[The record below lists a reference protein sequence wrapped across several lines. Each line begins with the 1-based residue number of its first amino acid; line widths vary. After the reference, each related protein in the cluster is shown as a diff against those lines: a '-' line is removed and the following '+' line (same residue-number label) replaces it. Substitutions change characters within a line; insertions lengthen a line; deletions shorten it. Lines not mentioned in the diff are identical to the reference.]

1 MLLPLIWAIVKSNRL
16 GDNMKQKLFIKI
28 IALALCTAFVP
39 VQAADVR
46 QSATE
51 DVFVVSGDSY
61 NSYENV
67 QVVVL
72 DKNTDIDEISNLI
85 ASGKDVTDKILFTGT
100 AVADSKGNLNYSIP
114 VGSNFTKDVYTIYV
128 AGEKN
133 EAGFERNATRV
144 SIVDIIANAG
154 DTLST
159 ALEQN
164 YMYLSI
170 DNELFEACSGADAIA
185 KVLKE
190 ELKKTPVSSATDNAL
205 SKLSAMIDKSV
216 LVVAANE
223 KKLTS
228 LAQIEKVLSECTNTN
243 TVKGLMEQITE
254 DGKTAIL
261 DSFQNKGFTTVD
273 NADKRYGQEIVLKA
287 ICYPTVK
294 TSTALLSILN
304 KHNAELG
311 LNLSKFNNLSNS
323 NKAQAIVE
331 FSGKNPTVETM
342 QSVLDGIVKGYKET
356 SSPGGG
362 NGGGGSSSGGS
373 IAVPTLPINPNNPA
387 QSATGG
393 LVFND
398 LTDVSWA
405 KDAILTLH
413 ARGIIAGYGNNQFA
427 PKNNITREEF
437 VRLVVSAYYP
447 YDKAN
452 DVAFDD
458 VNKGAWY
465 YDSVAVAVN
474 KGIVSGINEKNFG
487 QGMNI
492 TRQDMAV
499 ILYRVAGGQ
508 FVVRDADN
516 KFADDG
522 MISDYAK
529 EAVYALRDAGIINGV
544 SASEFAPKKN
554 ATRAETAVM
563 LYRFMNSFNGGI

>member
-1 MLLPLIWAIVKSNRL
+1 
-16 GDNMKQKLFIKI
+16 MKQKLFIKI

-51 DVFVVSGDSY
+51 NAFIVSGDSY
-61 NSYENV
+61 NSYENIPV
-67 QVVVL
+67 IILNQNV
-72 DKNTDIDEISNLI
+72 DINEVSTLI
-85 ASGKDVTDKILFTGT
+85 ESGADVSGKILFTGT
-100 AVADSKGNLNYSIP
+100 AVADGKGNLTYSVP
-114 VGSNFTKDVYTIYV
+114 VGSETAKAVYNVYV
-128 AGEKN
+128 AGEKT
-133 EAGFERNATRV
+133 EVGFEKNETRV
-144 SIVDIIANAG
+144 NLVDTIVNAG
-154 DTLST
+154 DTLAT

-164 YMYLSI
+164 YMYLSV
-170 DNELFEACSGADAIA
+170 DNKMYDSCSGASAVAVVLA
-185 KVLKE
+185 K
-190 ELKKTPVSSATDNAL
+190 ELEKTPISSATENAL
-205 SKLSAMIDKSV
+205 SKLSEMIDKSI
-216 LVVAANE
+216 LTVAANE
-223 KKLTS
+223 TKLTS
-228 LAQIEKVLSECTNTN
+228 LAQVEEKLSECDNTK
-243 TVKGLMEQITE
+243 TVIGLMEQITE
-254 DGKTAIL
+254 SGKTAIL
-261 DSFQNKGFTTVD
+261 SGFQGNGFATVED
-273 NADKRYGQEIVLKA
+273 ADKRFGQEIVLKA

-294 TSTALLSILN
+294 TSTALLSVLDEYN
-304 KHNAELG
+304 LVLG
-311 LNLSKFNNLSNS
+311 LDLSKFKKLSKT

-331 FSGKNPTVETM
+331 FSGKNPTVATM
-342 QSVLDGIVKGYKET
+342 QDVLDDIVKGYKEP
-356 SSPGGG
+356 SSSGGG
-362 NGGGGSSSGGS
+362 GGGGAGGGGGSLV
-373 IAVPTLPINPNNPA
+373 VPTLPINPSNPG
-387 QSATGG
+387 QSGTTGS
-393 LVFND
+393 VFND
-398 LTDVSWA
+398 LADVSWA

-447 YDKAN
+447 YEKAES
-452 DVAFDD
+452 VAFDD

-474 KGIVSGINEKNFG
+474 KGIVSGVSEKRFG

-508 FVVRDADN
+508 FTVRNADN

-544 SASEFAPKKN
+544 SDTEFAPKKN

-563 LYRFMNSFNGGI
+563 LYRFMNSYGGI